1 MVERQIKISTYCSAS
16 TNCRSQIDNMMPI
29 CEHGTALTHPT
40 EKARVDGWAER
51 ETDLSKLTF
60 PSLISFC
67 KSSTAAVYVI

>member
-1 MVERQIKISTYCSAS
+1 
-16 TNCRSQIDNMMPI
+16 MMPI